1 MKKVRKYAKTSDLM
15 NVKITFKAES
25 FHFNLFEELRIDED
39 TINKEIQEQPSA
51 YAFLAML
58 HVKLIRVAKD
68 KKAEM
73 EKAYAKRYTHYKG
86 TIDEDT
92 NRPYPKEY
100 AKEMAV
106 KSNSFNEAIQVYHQ
120 AEENAGVIGA
130 CVKSFEQRKD
140 LIQTLSANLRK
151 PN

>member
-1 MKKVRKYAKTSDLM
+1 MKKIRKYASTSDLM
-15 NVKITFKAES
+15 KVKIIFKSES
-25 FHFNLFEELRIDED
+25 IKFNLFEELVVDEE
-39 TINKEIQEQPSA
+39 TINKEIQEQPSS

-73 EKAYAKRYTHYKG
+73 EKEYAKKYTKFKS
-86 TIDEDT
+86 TIDEET
-92 NRPYPKEY
+92 NRLYPKEY
-100 AKEMAV
+100 AKEMAI
-106 KSNSFNEAIQVYHQ
+106 KSDSFNEAIQVYHQ
-120 AEENAGVIGA
+120 AEENAGIIGA

-151 PN
+151 PS